1 MTTSA
6 TRERKSVEIEPAR
19 RRIAIE
25 VRPLWEFRSLLYFFT
40 WRDLKV
46 RYKQT
51 LLGASWAVLQPL
63 LTTAVFAVFLGHV
76 AHVSSQGAPYLI
88 YAFTGMLPWT
98 YFSSGVTMGS
108 ASLVASAS
116 IITKVYFPRI
126 TMPIA
131 SVLGCAVDF
140 LCAATVL
147 VPMMAW
153 YGIAPSLR
161 LLTLPLFLLLATV
174 CTLGVAIFFA
184 ALNVRYRDVKY
195 VIPFLVQIWL
205 FASPVV
211 YSAISLHQPWRVL
224 YALNPMVGV
233 INGFRW
239 SILGVA
245 PAPGLTTVLSLVVGA
260 AMLLVG
266 AAYLRAVDQSMPD
279 VI

>member
-6 TRERKSVEIEPAR
+6 TKETKPVDIEPPR
-19 RRIAIE
+19 RRIGIE

-51 LLGASWAVLQPL
+51 LLGASWAILQPL
-63 LTTAVFAVFLGHV
+63 LTTVVFAVFLGHV
-76 AHVSSQGAPYLI
+76 AHVKSQGVPYLI
-88 YAFTGMLPWT
+88 FAFTGMLPWT
-98 YFSSGVTMGS
+98 YFSSGVTIGS
-108 ASLVASAS
+108 ASLVSSAN

-131 SVLGCAVDF
+131 SVLGCGVDF
-140 LCAATVL
+140 LCAAIVL

-153 YGIAPSLR
+153 FGIAPSLR
-161 LLTLPLFLLLATV
+161 LLALPLFFLLATV
-174 CTLGVAIFFA
+174 CTLGLTLFLA

-195 VIPFLVQIWL
+195 VIPFMVQLLL

-211 YSAISLHQPWRVL
+211 YSAVSLNRPWRVL

-233 INGFRW
+233 IDGFRW
-239 SILGVA
+239 SILGLA
-245 PAPGLTTVLSLVVGA
+245 PAPGVATVLSLVSGTA
-260 AMLLVG
+260 ILLMG